1 MQFFRP
7 MHAVKAMT
15 FDLDDTLYN
24 NDPVIRQADTT
35 LTQFIHAHFPHASA
49 MSSTQW
55 GDIRRTAIMKEAR
68 LASDMGELRRQVL
81 AKALYADVTG
91 GNTQYATLSDAVEA
105 CFNCFYDARS
115 NFTLDDS
122 VHDTLKVLSKRFPL
136 IGITNGNVDSEKI
149 GITPYFDSILH
160 ASMTRPM
167 KPHSAM
173 FDEAADKLALPTQH
187 ILHVGDNLIKDVYGA
202 LNAGYQ
208 AAWFACN
215 RPMMLN
221 NEPVSLLPHVA
232 LSTLHELTHFV
243 D

>member
-49 MSSTQW
+49 LSRAQW
-55 GDIRRTAIMKEAR
+55 GDFRRAAIVKDGR
-68 LASDMGELRRQVL
+68 LASDMGELRREVL
-81 AKALYADVTG
+81 SKALYADVSS
-91 GNTQYATLSDAVEA
+91 GNTQYATLREAVEA
-105 CFNCFYDARS
+105 CFHCFYEARS
-115 NFTLDDS
+115 DFALDDS
-122 VHDTLKVLSKRFPL
+122 VHDTLNVLSKRFPL

-149 GITPYFDSILH
+149 GISPYFDVILH

-167 KPHSAM
+167 KPHKAM
-173 FDEAADKLALPTQH
+173 FDEAADKLDLPTRH

-215 RPMMLN
+215 RPMILN
-221 NEPVSLLPHVA
+221 NEPVRLLPHVA
-232 LSTLHELTHFV
+232 LSTLRELTYLR
-243 D
+243 